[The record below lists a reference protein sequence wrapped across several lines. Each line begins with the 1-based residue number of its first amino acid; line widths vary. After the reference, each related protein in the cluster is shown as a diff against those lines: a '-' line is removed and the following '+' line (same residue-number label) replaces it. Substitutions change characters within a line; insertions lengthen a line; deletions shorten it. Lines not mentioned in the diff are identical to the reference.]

1 MDRETLL
8 RIADDCERA
17 LAEPFRRIDRTAAA
31 VTAKVMDT
39 FRKNRLS
46 ASHFA
51 SGSGY
56 GYDDIG
62 RDLCDRLFADCMDA
76 EAGFA
81 RHSVTSGT
89 HAIAIGLYA
98 LLRPGETLH
107 SVTGSPSDPLA
118 GVIGSGGAG
127 QGQGSLADYGVAYRE
142 TPLTAGSEIDLDE
155 VRRVLAA
162 DRTVKVVFV
171 QRSKGY
177 QDRQT
182 LSAHE
187 IDALYELVKSMSEA
201 YVVIDNNYGEFCEVR
216 EPKGDLLCGSLI
228 KNAGGGIAECG
239 GYLVGSA
246 KAVELAAY
254 RMTVPGIGL
263 EAGSSVGQNKNLIK
277 GLFYA
282 PHTVAQALK
291 TAVFAAKL
299 FETLGFDV
307 SPKADEPR
315 YDVIQM
321 LYLKDRER
329 LVRFCQAIQR
339 YSPVDSFALPVPDAM
354 PGYADEVIMA
364 AGTFTQGASIE
375 LSADA
380 PLREPFSVYIQ
391 GGLTFESGKYTIV
404 NAAVEVTEDA

>member
-17 LAEPFRRIDRTAAA
+17 PADPFRPIDRPAPP

-98 LLRPGETLH
+98 LLRPGETLY
-107 SVTGSPSDPLA
+107 SVTGRPYDTLE
-118 GVIGSGGAG
+118 GVIGIGGAG

-177 QDRQT
+177 QDRRT

-321 LYLKDRER
+321 LCLKDRER

>member
-1 MDRETLL
+1 
-8 RIADDCERA
+8 
-17 LAEPFRRIDRTAAA
+17 
-31 VTAKVMDT
+31 MDT

-98 LLRPGETLH
+98 LLRPGETLY
-107 SVTGSPSDPLA
+107 SVTGRPYDTLE
-118 GVIGSGGAG
+118 GVIGIGGAG

-177 QDRQT
+177 QDRRT

-321 LYLKDRER
+321 LCLKDRER
-329 LVRFCQAIQR
+329 LVRFCR
-339 YSPVDSFALPVPDAM
+339 RSSVTRRSTRSHFPSPTRCRATP
-354 PGYADEVIMA
+354 
-364 AGTFTQGASIE
+364 T
-375 LSADA
+375 
-380 PLREPFSVYIQ
+380 R
-391 GGLTFESGKYTIV
+391 
-404 NAAVEVTEDA
+404 